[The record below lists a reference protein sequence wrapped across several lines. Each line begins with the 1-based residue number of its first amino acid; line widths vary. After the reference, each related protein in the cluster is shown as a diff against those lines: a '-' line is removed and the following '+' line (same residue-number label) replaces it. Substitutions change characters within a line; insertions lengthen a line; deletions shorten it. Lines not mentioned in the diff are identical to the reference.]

1 MRPEG
6 LVARSTRAVTSPL
19 SIAAR
24 TRDSFSFSA
33 GVSWGTGVACREGKL
48 PELTE
53 RDTEPEGVREAMTVP
68 ASRDV
73 SSVRGREEERRDDVA
88 NVGPRTRRRAQKQ
101 CKRGAR
107 WWSDDYMLFRVY
119 VRSSCQVDVTG
130 RAFLLV
136 QPRRLAPHGTVKVD
150 YRQPPSQP
158 QPSTSFMRWL
168 HMTRQLRNPTA
179 LPETTLHLFVG
190 SFQGLRRCRAARHSV
205 PAPLH
210 CILETFTPTNRC

>member
-1 MRPEG
+1 
-6 LVARSTRAVTSPL
+6 
-19 SIAAR
+19 
-24 TRDSFSFSA
+24 
-33 GVSWGTGVACREGKL
+33 VACREGKL

-73 SSVRGREEERRDDVA
+73 PSVRGRKEERRDDVA
-88 NVGPRTRRRAQKQ
+88 NVGPRLRRRAQKK

-107 WWSDDYMLFRVY
+107 WLSDDYMLFGVY

-150 YRQPPSQP
+150 YPQPPSQP
-158 QPSTSFMRWL
+158 QPPTSFMRWL
-168 HMTRQLRNPTA
+168 HMTRRLCKPKT
-179 LPETTLHLFVG
+179 LPEITLRLFAG
-190 SFQGLRRCRAARHSV
+190 GLKV
-205 PAPLH
+205 
-210 CILETFTPTNRC
+210 